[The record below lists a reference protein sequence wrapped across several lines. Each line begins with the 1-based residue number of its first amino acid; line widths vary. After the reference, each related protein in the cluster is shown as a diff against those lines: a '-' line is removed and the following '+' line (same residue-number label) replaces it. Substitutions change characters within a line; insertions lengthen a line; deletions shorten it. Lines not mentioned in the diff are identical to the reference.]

1 MLFHRKDAV
10 MTGSTSMRAVL
21 AAAALAALAVG
32 CMPSDGGGV
41 SAGSCD
47 DVMEFDHRTYLSVG
61 DVEFTVG
68 AEAGAAG
75 RPPCDDTGGESE
87 EETRFDMTAYEVE
100 GLDTG
105 VAIAVGD
112 SPHGARLY
120 AMYEEDG
127 DLPAEVQ
134 KFIGGGQKD

>member
-1 MLFHRKDAV
+1 

-21 AAAALAALAVG
+21 AAAVLAALAVG
-32 CMPSDGGGV
+32 CTPSDGGGV
-41 SAGSCD
+41 GAGSCD
-47 DVMEFDHRTYLSVG
+47 DVMEFDHHTYLSVG

-68 AEAGAAG
+68 AKAGAAG
-75 RPPCDDTGGESE
+75 RPPCDDTGGASE
-87 EETRFDMTAYEVE
+87 EETRFDRTAYEVE
-100 GLDTG
+100 GLDPG

-112 SPHGARLY
+112 SPDDARIY
-120 AMYEEDG
+120 ALYEEDG